1 MAIDEAILILEAY
14 KQRLVNSVTIG
25 LDEDIEAYDMAI
37 MALEY
42 MHEDW
47 EEYEEYCKRKESEA
61 KNDNNNN

>member
-1 MAIDEAILILEAY
+1 MAIG
-14 KQRLVNSVTIG
+14 LVNSVTIG